1 MLFFFKIYLEKMKKL
16 LYAFSALALLFAS
29 CSGDSDGSSNGSAV
43 LLRKIIA
50 TDVSGTMT
58 TDYHYEGNKILDGIN
73 SNGSKDVFY
82 YTGNLITKTVFFE
95 SGSTTPA
102 NEEFITYDSQ
112 NRVVETKIYY
122 YYASGNSALKNTYQ
136 HNADGTIS
144 YERFSGDLNSQ
155 NNLVKRGKLFLNATG
170 DVIKVEHYNVSGDL
184 LEKEVYTHDS
194 QNSPF
199 KNVLGFNK
207 LFVYH
212 SMGKWNNIVSYGSY
226 NPANTLTRGY
236 EIDYEFTSANYPS
249 NMIWT
254 YSDGDV
260 LNYQL
265 FY

>member
-1 MLFFFKIYLEKMKKL
+1 MRKLF
-16 LYAFSALALLFAS
+16 YAFSVFAVLFAS
-29 CSGDSDGSSNGSAV
+29 CSSDNDSSSVESAV
-43 LLRKIIA
+43 LLKKVIA
-50 TDVSGTMT
+50 TDVSGTQT
-58 TDYHYEGNKILDGIN
+58 TDYHYDGNKILDGTR
-73 SNGSKDVFY
+73 SNGSKQEYY
-82 YTGNLITKTVFFE
+82 YTGDLITKVAFFE
-95 SGSTTPA
+95 SGSTVPA
-102 NEEFITYDSQ
+102 NEEFVTYDSQ

-122 YYASGNSALKNTYQ
+122 YSSGNSALKNTYQ
-136 HNADGTIS
+136 HNADGTVS

-155 NNLVKRGKLFLNATG
+155 NNLVKRGKLFLNTTG